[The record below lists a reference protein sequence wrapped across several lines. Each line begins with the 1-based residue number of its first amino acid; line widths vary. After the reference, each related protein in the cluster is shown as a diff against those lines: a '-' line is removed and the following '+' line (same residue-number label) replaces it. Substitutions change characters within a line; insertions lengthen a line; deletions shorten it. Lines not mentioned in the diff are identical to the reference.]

1 VKRSGNAPNS
11 SYFTNWKTTDDSMT
25 WDVDVHEAGNYE
37 VQIYY
42 TCAEPDVGSTIELSF
57 KSAKLAGKVAPAW
70 DPPLLDKQ
78 DRVERVG
85 ESYLKD
91 FHPLPL
97 GTVKL
102 DAGRG
107 QLTLRATQVAGKQI
121 ADVRL
126 VTLTLK

>member
-1 VKRSGNAPNS
+1 MGFDGSAGSRSAKRIAS
-11 SYFTNWKTTDDSMT
+11 SAVSVSPSRISLT
-25 WDVDVHEAGNYE
+25 
-37 VQIYY
+37 
-42 TCAEPDVGSTIELSF
+42 SF
-57 KSAKLAGKVAPAW
+57 KNTKLGGKVASAW

-91 FHPLPL
+91 FRPLAL
-97 GTVKL
+97 GTMKL

-107 QLTLRATQVAGKQI
+107 TLTLRATQVAGKQVM
-121 ADVRL
+121 DMRL